1 LEIRWAVRISHREQR
16 RADLRKGEERKMGI
30 GWGGEGRRSRG
41 GGCCEG
47 RGGGRQEGS
56 SGSGEEMNEMGIG
69 GC

>member
-1 LEIRWAVRISHREQR
+1 
-16 RADLRKGEERKMGI
+16 MGI